1 MQFLLR
7 SSFAYHSSAELK
19 SLIQKTNGI
28 ILATKR
34 ILNDMK
40 QRFDKTVSSS
50 VLQREEIKIRENLT
64 RDVFSSFIGITVE
77 YQNAQKKYLLD
88 VENAIKLEVLNSRP
102 DASED
107 HIAAALSA
115 LTKVT
120 PAVTSAPAAA
130 APSAGES
137 SMQTLAITLTSDRH
151 AHSASPSIEALV
163 QGAATNHSALK
174 VLNDSITELHQLLFH
189 YTLFMLK
196 RDSCMTSVSSGL
208 GSAAGDE
215 DHLILTQRKIC
226 CTRRVVFCS
235 CFVAMSLL
243 VADVVAAVGM

>member
-1 MQFLLR
+1 M
-7 SSFAYHSSAELK
+7 
-19 SLIQKTNGI
+19 
-28 ILATKR
+28 ATKR

-64 RDVFSSFIGITVE
+64 RDVFSSFIGITIE

-88 VENAIKLEVLNSRP
+88 VENAVKLEVLKSRP

-107 HIAAALSA
+107 YIAGALSA

-120 PAVTSAPAAA
+120 PAISSAPASASASA

-137 SMQTLAITLTSDRH
+137 SMLTVANTLTSDRH

-189 YTLFMLK
+189 YTLFMQSK

-208 GSAAGDE
+208 GSVSGDE
-215 DHLILTQRKIC
+215 DQLILTQSKIC
-226 CTRRVVFCS
+226 CTRRFVFCS
-235 CFVAMSLL
+235 CFVAFSLL